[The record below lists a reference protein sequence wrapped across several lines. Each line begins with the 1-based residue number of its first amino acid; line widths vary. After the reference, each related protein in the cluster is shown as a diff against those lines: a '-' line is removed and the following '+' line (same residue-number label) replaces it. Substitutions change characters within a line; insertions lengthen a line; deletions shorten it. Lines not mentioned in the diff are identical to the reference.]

1 MDQPKLLETW
11 EVGFGRAVE
20 QSSGS
25 PLAKPPPLDLLLLRS
40 EPRLVGSL
48 AAVIVCVAHPNLA
61 AGPRL
66 GIGLGGSKQLRPWIG
81 RARSVVP
88 KAGLVQGG
96 PAPMQLWVMP
106 RLESKVLP

>member
-48 AAVIVCVAHPNLA
+48 AAVIVCVAHPNSA